1 MQKRSVA
8 KTAFSPFEG
17 DLTVETSAEILD
29 LAGVAERQERFLAH
43 AAAASKVVTYEFAI
57 PADAKVLGLGP
68 DAEPRDA
75 RGQLELLIAL
85 TGGAL
90 AKFPG
95 GLTARVPVAAAARFE
110 GLAKTLIETF
120 LVGWRV

>member
-1 MQKRSVA
+1 MDKRSSA
-8 KTAFSPFEG
+8 KAALLPFED

-29 LAGVAERQERFLAH
+29 LEGVAERRERFLAH
-43 AAAASKVVTYEFAI
+43 AAAASKIVLYEFAI
-57 PADAKVLGLGP
+57 PADAKVSGLGA

-75 RGQLELLIAL
+75 RGQLELVLAL

-95 GLTARVPVAAAARFE
+95 GLTARVPLAAAARFE
-110 GLAKTLIETF
+110 GLAKSLIETF

>member
-1 MQKRSVA
+1 MHTRSTA
-8 KTAFSPFEG
+8 KAALLPFAE

-29 LAGVAERQERFLAH
+29 LEGVAERRERFLAH

-57 PADAKVLGLGP
+57 PAEAKVSGIGP
-68 DAEPRDA
+68 DGEVRDA
-75 RGQLELLIAL
+75 RPQLELIIAL

-110 GLAKTLIETF
+110 DLAKALIETF
-120 LVGWRV
+120 LVSWRV

>member
-1 MQKRSVA
+1 MA
-8 KTAFSPFEG
+8 HKTALAVSLTADQDPAASSSADIF
-17 DLTVETSAEILD
+17 DLE
-29 LAGVAERQERFLAH
+29 GVAERRERFLAH
-43 AAAASKVVTYEFAI
+43 AAAASKVVTYAFAM

-75 RGQLELLIAL
+75 RAQLELVLAL

-95 GLTARVPVAAAARFE
+95 GLVARVPTAAAGRFE
-110 GLAKTLIETF
+110 ALAKSLIETF
-120 LVGWRV
+120 LVSWRV

>member
-1 MQKRSVA
+1 MAQA
-8 KTAFSPFEG
+8 ALLPFAE

-29 LAGVAERQERFLAH
+29 LEGVAERRERFLAH
-43 AAAASKVVTYEFAI
+43 AVAASKVVSYEFAI
-57 PADAKVLGLGP
+57 PADAKVSGLGP

-90 AKFPG
+90 TKFPG
-95 GLTARVPVAAAARFE
+95 GLTARVPFAAAARFE
-110 GLAKTLIETF
+110 GSAKGLIDTF
-120 LVGWRV
+120 LVSWRV